1 MGELH
6 PAGRV
11 LHVTLDE
18 ACLLVRQGGCS
29 LVHTDDAAIIAA
41 ALRRRLTSKRRL
53 GSRLWRWGHLYVL
66 RAGDQPGVA
75 AAD

>member
-41 ALRRRLTSKRRL
+41 ALRGRLTSKRRL
-53 GSRLWRWGHLYVL
+53 GSRLWR
-66 RAGDQPGVA
+66 
-75 AAD
+75 